1 MCMLI
6 VISGLPGT
14 GKSTIADILS
24 EKIRAPV
31 LRTDE
36 IRKKLIEKP
45 TYSEDERELVY
56 RVMFIVAE
64 YLVKQGVPCILDAT
78 FNKEERRRKVVELA
92 ERNNV
97 PIYFIECICDE
108 EVVKERLKGDKRFS
122 SDADWEVY
130 LKLKREFEPIMQDH
144 IIIDTTRGSVE
155 AADILIEKLKL
166 LGVIKG

>member
-1 MCMLI
+1 
-6 VISGLPGT
+6 
-14 GKSTIADILS
+14 
-24 EKIRAPV
+24 
-31 LRTDE
+31 
-36 IRKKLIEKP
+36 
-45 TYSEDERELVY
+45 
-56 RVMFIVAE
+56 
-64 YLVKQGVPCILDAT
+64 
-78 FNKEERRRKVVELA
+78 ELA